1 MDSNH
6 EPSGSEPDASAR
18 LGYEGED
25 EVFCPRSG
33 PVEGSGGG
41 REAARPRSG
50 SVEGVWGR
58 PRSGPSAQRISG
70 GGLGEPGGS
79 PSSARKRQSATRTS
93 GGSGNREVPPA
104 VLAKRPVR
112 AADQWRGLGEPGG
125 SPSSA
130 RKRQSAARE
139 SNPQPPLCK
148 RGALPVELPAV
159 ETWGTRGSPTG
170 PLLCAR
176 RSESAPGVP
185 AGKAGLRP
193 RSSVHE
199 APSVLPGV
207 TGSHC
212 VGLKSERRQQDS
224 NLRAP
229 ERLRASNALPCHLGH
244 ASVRAS
250 RHAPCRD
257 ARRIRRCA
265 KRKERESNPQGP
277 QAHPFSRRD
286 TAPMA
291 VLPRSSLVPVV
302 HACRVRGRRPASPAG
317 RPRTGP
323 RCRAQKEGARGGTMV
338 PPRQRRDTAPVAVL
352 PRVTPAG
359 VEPATARVRV
369 GSSAELSYGA
379 SMWPAGVEPAA
390 PRVSGGRSTGLSYG
404 HEMGRVIHAQRCRGR
419 RPALPAGR
427 PDARSLRHVRKEGR
441 GNHGFTRAGR
451 PAFQAGALPGGAT
464 ATWSRFSVHLPAR
477 KIDADARARVSLWH
491 VRLTPNDVVQATR
504 LPFDPGS
511 PAVRLRN
518 RRADVLRG
526 GALEPEPP
534 SLPKNRHAKADAI
547 HDAIFSQSERV
558 FLSQAGPRVK
568 LAFLQAGHHLSNP
581 IDSPPPKR
589 RRRPVWVA
597 LTSSRYA
604 A

>member
-1 MDSNH
+1 M
-6 EPSGSEPDASAR
+6 
-18 LGYEGED
+18 
-25 EVFCPRSG
+25 
-33 PVEGSGGG
+33 
-41 REAARPRSG
+41 
-50 SVEGVWGR
+50 
-58 PRSGPSAQRISG
+58 
-70 GGLGEPGGS
+70 
-79 PSSARKRQSATRTS
+79 
-93 GGSGNREVPPA
+93 GNP
-104 VLAKRPVR
+104 
-112 AADQWRGLGEPGG
+112 WF
-125 SPSSA
+125 
-130 RKRQSAARE
+130 
-139 SNPQPPLCK
+139 
-148 RGALPVELPAV
+148 
-159 ETWGTRGSPTG
+159 PTG

-250 RHAPCRD
+250 RRAPCGD
-257 ARRIRRCA
+257 ARRVRRCA

-286 TAPMA
+286 TAPVA

-338 PPRQRRDTAPVAVL
+338 PPRRRRDTAPVAVL

-404 HEMGRVIHAQRCRGR
+404 HEMERVIHAQRCRGR

-427 PDARSLRHVRKEGR
+427 PDARSLRHVRKEGAGEPWVHPR
-441 GNHGFTRAGR
+441 RAPRVSGGRSTGRSYGHAVPLLRPSPGAEDRRRCESEGESLAR
-451 PAFQAGALPGGAT
+451 PARRRTMLSKPLAYPSTLDRPPSGCATGGRT
-464 ATWSRFSVHLPAR
+464 SYVEGRWSRSLHRSRRMSTR
-477 KIDADARARVSLWH
+477 KPTLFTT
-491 VRLTPNDVVQATR
+491 L
-504 LPFDPGS
+504 F
-511 PAVRLRN
+511 
-518 RRADVLRG
+518 
-526 GALEPEPP
+526 
-534 SLPKNRHAKADAI
+534 
-547 HDAIFSQSERV
+547 FSQSEE
-558 FLSQAGPRVK
+558 GPFS
-568 LAFLQAGHHLSNP
+568 L
-581 IDSPPPKR
+581 R
-589 RRRPVWVA
+589 RG
-597 LTSSRYA
+597 LESS
-604 A
+604 